1 MEQIFRM
8 LREFESTAN
17 PNTFKTIFGYYG
29 SHLWNQFTFKY
40 GGNVVAFSRG
50 LDNENNKKLM
60 DYFDQPI
67 QKQNKMVEFLNN

>member
-8 LREFESTAN
+8 LREFESVAS
-17 PNTFKTIFGYYG
+17 PNTFKLIFGEMG
-29 SHLWNQFTFKY
+29 AHLWNKFSFKCDHNLIKFT
-40 GGNVVAFSRG
+40 RI

-67 QKQNKMVEFLNN
+67 QKSKKMVEFLNN